1 MNTSRSDMVEIK
13 WHELLERAQKTRSET
28 IKSTFEQ
35 RRKAFVGKSAQINND
50 TDEQRL
56 KFS

>member
-1 MNTSRSDMVEIK
+1 MVEIK